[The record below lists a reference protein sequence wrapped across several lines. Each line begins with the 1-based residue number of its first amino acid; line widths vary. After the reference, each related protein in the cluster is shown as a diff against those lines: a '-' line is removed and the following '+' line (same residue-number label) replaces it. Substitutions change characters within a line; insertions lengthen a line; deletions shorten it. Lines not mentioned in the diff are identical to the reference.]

1 MGQNAWAKTLRK
13 LNAHESQRC
22 TCNPNATR
30 VSSKAKAEKR
40 KAVDELT
47 NDCGTVLLKN
57 QIEMMKQ
64 TLSFLQGA
72 RPDVK
77 ESVKIG
83 LDNQIQMIQV
93 SLAQA
98 KKFVAIVTSDQ
109 RESKINAIKATKLE
123 EEERAR
129 LLASTSE
136 GARHIWTEPTFQHK
150 KAWQMQK
157 DNAIMQE
164 EQERTL
170 RMQVPADPNAEAVG
184 VFWGEEIV
192 SMDLTKDSRY
202 ASTSKIE
209 EEERA
214 RRANDCLLQQ
224 RQNTRHQKYW
234 PEFSRRITP
243 SPSQPVAPSQPAAA
257 RCAAAHYS
265 ASPSQPAAA
274 HCSLPSLPR
283 PAPATWEAAPLSQ
296 SPAVTP
302 SDVALS
308 DIDDSGRCEYTNLSM
323 DMDSDDDFDWDLFD
337 L

>member
-1 MGQNAWAKTLRK
+1 MTKEKKHREIRSCDDHAFVKVFCSFGCGTNYRTLPKHTCQKSWAKTLRK

-64 TLSFLQGA
+64 TLSFLQAA
-72 RPDVK
+72 RPDIK

-83 LDNQIQMIQV
+83 LDNQIQMIQG

-164 EQERTL
+164 EQERIL

-214 RRANDCLLQQ
+214 RRANDRHLQQ
-224 RQNTRHQKYW
+224 RQHNRHQQIW
-234 PEFSRRITP
+234 PEFSRRICCP
-243 SPSQPVAPSQPAAA
+243 P
-257 RCAAAHYS
+257 
-265 ASPSQPAAA
+265 SPSQPAAA
-274 HCSLPSLPR
+274 HCSLPSPSP
-283 PAPATWEAAPLSQ
+283 PAPAH
-296 SPAVTP
+296 
-302 SDVALS
+302 
-308 DIDDSGRCEYTNLSM
+308 
-323 DMDSDDDFDWDLFD
+323 
-337 L
+337 